1 MRLQGKVALVT
12 GAARGIGLATAERLA
27 KDGAAVMLSD
37 VDAERGEAEAQRL
50 RSEGFDTA
58 FRRCDVADEAQ
69 VAAFVAAGVETFGSI
84 DIAVN
89 NAGIVHGAE
98 FLDLAVADFDRVL
111 GINLR
116 GAFLFGQR
124 AAREMVRQ
132 VEAGRAPGAIIN
144 MSSVNAQVA
153 IATQTAYCVSKGGV
167 AQLTRAMAISLAR
180 YGIRVN
186 AIGPGS
192 IATDMVAKVATD
204 DAMRRT
210 LLSRTP
216 LLRFGQAAEIAAIAA
231 FLASDDAS
239 YVTGETIVADGGRM
253 ALNYV
258 VPVPESL

>member
-1 MRLQGKVALVT
+1 MRFQGKVALVT
-12 GAARGIGLATAERLA
+12 GAARGIGLAIAERFA
-27 KDGAAVMLSD
+27 SEGASVLMSD
-37 VDAERGEAEAQRL
+37 VDSAAGEAQAVRLRGEGR
-50 RSEGFDTA
+50 TVA
-58 FRRCDVADEAQ
+58 FHPCDVTDEAQ
-69 VAAFVAAGVETFGSI
+69 VASFVDAGVATYGAI

-111 GINLR
+111 AINLR

-124 AAREMVRQ
+124 AARQMVRQ
-132 VEAGRAPGAIIN
+132 VEAGRAPGSIVN

-153 IATQTAYCVSKGGV
+153 IATQTAYCVSKGGM

-186 AIGPGS
+186 AVGPGS
-192 IATDMVAKVATD
+192 IATEMVAKVASD
-204 DAMRRT
+204 EAMRRT

-216 LLRFGQAAEIAAIAA
+216 LLRFGEPAEIAGIAA

-239 YVTGETIVADGGRM
+239 YVTGETVVADGGRM

-258 VPVPESL
+258 VPVP

>member
-1 MRLQGKVALVT
+1 MKLQGRVALVT
-12 GAARGIGLATAERLA
+12 GSARGIGLAIAERLA
-27 KDGAAVMLSD
+27 RDGAAVMLSD
-37 VDAERGEAEAQRL
+37 VDAERGSAEAERL
-50 RSEGFDTA
+50 RAAGLDAA
-58 FRRCDVADEAQ
+58 FHPCDVTDEAQ
-69 VAAFVAAGVETFGSI
+69 VAAFVAAGIKAFGSI

-132 VEAGRAPGAIIN
+132 VEAGRTPGSIIN
-144 MSSVNAQVA
+144 MSSVNAQVT
-153 IATQTAYCVSKGGV
+153 IATQTAYCVSKGGL
-167 AQLTRAMAISLAR
+167 AQLTRVMAISLAR

-216 LLRFGQAAEIAAIAA
+216 LLRFGQPSEIAGIAA

-258 VPVPESL
+258 VPVPDTL

>member
-1 MRLQGKVALVT
+1 MRLAGRVALIT
-12 GAARGIGLATAERLA
+12 GSARGIGLAIAERFA
-27 KDGAAVMLSD
+27 RDGAAVMLSD
-37 VDAERGEAEAQRL
+37 VDAAKGASEAERL
-50 RSEGFDTA
+50 RAEGFQAA
-58 FRRCDVADEAQ
+58 FQPCDVTDETQ
-69 VAAFVAAGVETFGSI
+69 VAALVEAGVATFGNV

-89 NAGIVHGAE
+89 NAGIVHGAD
-98 FLDLAVADFDRVL
+98 FLDLAPADFDRVL
-111 GINLR
+111 SINLR

-124 AAREMVRQ
+124 AARRMVQQ
-132 VEAGRAPGAIIN
+132 VEAGRAPGSIIN
-144 MSSVNAQVA
+144 MSSVNAQVT
-153 IATQTAYCVSKGGV
+153 IATQTAYCVSKGGL
-167 AQLTRAMAISLAR
+167 AQLTRVMSISLAK

-192 IATDMVAKVATD
+192 IATDILAKVASD

-216 LLRFGQAAEIAAIAA
+216 LLRFGQPAEIAGIAA

>member
-1 MRLQGKVALVT
+1 MLDWQRPEGRLPW
-12 GAARGIGLATAERLA
+12 
-27 KDGAAVMLSD
+27 SD
-37 VDAERGEAEAQRL
+37 ISCSCSPPL
-50 RSEGFDTA
+50 
-58 FRRCDVADEAQ
+58 
-69 VAAFVAAGVETFGSI
+69 VAASPVHAAKREPCSGKKGGIDRCEGGKFVCK
-84 DIAVN
+84 
-89 NAGIVHGAE
+89 
-98 FLDLAVADFDRVL
+98 DRRS
-111 GINLR
+111 INLR

-124 AAREMVRQ
+124 AARRMVQQ
-132 VEAGRAPGAIIN
+132 VEAGRAPGSIIN
-144 MSSVNAQVA
+144 MSSVNAQVT
-153 IATQTAYCVSKGGV
+153 IATQTAYCVSKGGL
-167 AQLTRAMAISLAR
+167 AQLTRVMSISLAK

-192 IATDMVAKVATD
+192 IATDILAKVASD

-216 LLRFGQAAEIAAIAA
+216 LLRFGQPAEIAGIAA

>member
-1 MRLQGKVALVT
+1 MRLAGRVALIT
-12 GAARGIGLATAERLA
+12 GSARGIGLAIAERFA
-27 KDGAAVMLSD
+27 RDGAAVLLSD
-37 VDAERGEAEAQRL
+37 VDTARGVAEAERL
-50 RSEGFDTA
+50 RTEGFQAA
-58 FRRCDVADEAQ
+58 FQPCDVTDEAQ
-69 VAAFVAAGVETFGSI
+69 VAALVEAGVATFGNV

-89 NAGIVHGAE
+89 NAGIVHGAD
-98 FLDLAVADFDRVL
+98 FLDLAPADFDRVL
-111 GINLR
+111 SINLR

-124 AAREMVRQ
+124 AARRMVRQ
-132 VEAGRAPGAIIN
+132 VEAGRAPGSIIN
-144 MSSVNAQVA
+144 MSSVNAQVT
-153 IATQTAYCVSKGGV
+153 IATQTAYCVSKGGL
-167 AQLTRAMAISLAR
+167 AQLTRVMSISLAK

-192 IATDMVAKVATD
+192 IATEILAKVATD

-216 LLRFGQAAEIAAIAA
+216 LLRFGQPAEIAGIAA